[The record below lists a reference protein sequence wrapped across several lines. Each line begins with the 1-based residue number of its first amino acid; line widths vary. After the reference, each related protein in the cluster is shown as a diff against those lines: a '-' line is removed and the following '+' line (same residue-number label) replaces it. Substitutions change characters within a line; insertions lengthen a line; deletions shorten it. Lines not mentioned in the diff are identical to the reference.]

1 MRSLRALLLRVAG
14 LFQRRNRDWEMEQEF
29 QAHLQMQVDD
39 NIRSG
44 MSPEEA
50 RRVALLETGGM
61 EAARESYRQQGGL
74 PFLETLSQDVRY
86 GARMLRKNPGFTF
99 VAILTLAL
107 GIGANTAIF
116 SVVNAVLLAKLPVAE
131 PDRLV
136 QLWETEVSPGSFPF
150 AAPDYL
156 DWQAQNRTL
165 ESSVM
170 YRGVRPVN
178 GSHNGESQ
186 SVMAL
191 ATQATYFS
199 VLGVKAQMGRTFL
212 PGEDQDANRHV
223 AVLSFGFWQKSFGG
237 RRDVLD
243 QTLELDGEK
252 YSVIGVL
259 PEWFRFPMRAE
270 VFIPMN
276 MSEKALPPRGTH
288 GFMAM
293 ARLKKGVTPQQAQA
307 DLATVAA
314 RLEKQY
320 PNSNNKV
327 SAVVVPLAEQL
338 LGDNKSKLLLL
349 LAAVGA
355 VLLLACA
362 NVANLLLAKATSRQK
377 EMSLRSVLG
386 ASRMRVVRQLLTESM
401 MLSIGGGV
409 VGLAGGIWLVRLI
422 ESSKQLPI
430 PRQNPVVVDQTVLL
444 FTFALSVL
452 VGIIFGLAPAFQAA
466 KTDLGEEL
474 KSTSQTVVSASRFTR
489 LLRDG
494 LVVAELSV
502 SLVLLVVAGL
512 LLHSFVRM
520 NRTDLG
526 VDPRNVVTGLLILPD
541 ARYATQEARG
551 RFCDRLLQDV
561 KTLPG
566 VQSAALSTE
575 IPPEGGW
582 NGTIEVPGI
591 NDPAHT
597 SQLVEYNYVS
607 PEYFRTMGIPVKRG
621 AAFTQ
626 ADMDRTAIINLKLT
640 ELAKQKR
647 SLTSLPPELVTSAI
661 INTAM
666 ANFFWPN
673 QDAIGKTFKG
683 GGVEVQVVGLV
694 GDVKQFGVRAVTM
707 PQAYFALPFN
717 EDASGFGAI
726 LSVKSAASPESVIAG
741 VRERLRAIDSTLAFF
756 EPRTMDAVIAQNVQ
770 DASLE
775 TWMFGTLAALALV
788 LASVGLYSVL
798 AYLVSQRTR
807 EIGIRMALGAQTGH
821 VLALVMRHAALLS
834 GAGLAIGIGVA
845 LIVTRLTQGMLF
857 GISARDPLTFGGV
870 VAVLA
875 LVALVACYVPAR
887 RAARVDPLVA
897 LRYE

>member
-1 MRSLRALLLRVAG
+1 MRSLRALFLKISG
-14 LFQRRNRDWEMEQEF
+14 MFSRRRRDWEMEHEF
-29 QAHLQMQVDD
+29 QAHLQMQIDD

-44 MSPEEA
+44 MNAEEA
-50 RRVALLETGGM
+50 RREALLKTGGL
-61 EAARESYRQQGGL
+61 EAARENYREQGGL

-99 VAILTLAL
+99 VAVLTLAL

-136 QLWETEVSPGSFPF
+136 ALWETESSPGNFPF

-156 DWQAQNRTL
+156 DWQAQNQTL
-165 ESSVM
+165 ESSVL
-170 YRGVRPVN
+170 YRGTRPIN

-186 SVMAL
+186 SVMAM

-199 VLGVKAQMGRTFL
+199 VLGVKAQIGRTFL
-212 PGEDQDANRHV
+212 PGEDQAANRHV
-223 AVLSFGFWQKSFGG
+223 AVLSYGFWLKSFAG
-237 RRDVLD
+237 RQDALN
-243 QTLELDGEK
+243 QTLELDNEK

-259 PEWFRFPMRAE
+259 PEWFRFPLRAE
-270 VFIPMN
+270 VFIPLDMN
-276 MSEKALPPRGTH
+276 EKALPPRGTH
-288 GFMAM
+288 GYLAM
-293 ARLKKGVTPQQAQA
+293 ARLKKGVSSQQAQA
-307 DLATVAA
+307 DLATIAA
-314 RLEKQY
+314 RLEKQF

-338 LGDNKSKLLLL
+338 VGNNRRKLLLL

-362 NVANLLLAKATSRQK
+362 NVANLLLAKATGRQK
-377 EMSLRSVLG
+377 EMSLRAVLG
-386 ASRMRVVRQLLTESM
+386 ASRRRVVRQLLTESV
-401 MLSIGGGV
+401 MLSLSGGLI
-409 VGLAGGIWLVRLI
+409 GLAAGVWLVKMM
-422 ESSKQLPI
+422 EASQQLPI
-430 PRQNPVVVDQTVLL
+430 PRHNAIQIDQTVLL
-444 FTFALSVL
+444 FTFLLSVV
-452 VGIIFGLAPAFQAA
+452 VGVVFGLAPAFQAA
-466 KTDLGEEL
+466 KAELGEEL
-474 KSTSQTVVSASRFTR
+474 KSTAQTVVNASRFTR

-526 VDPRNVVTGLLILPD
+526 VDPQNVMTGLLILPD
-541 ARYATQEARG
+541 AKYPTQEARG

-561 KTLPG
+561 HGLPG

-582 NGTIEVPGI
+582 NGSIEVPSDK
-591 NDPAHT
+591 DPAHA

-607 PEYFRTMGIPVKRG
+607 PGYFKTMGIPLKRG
-621 AAFTQ
+621 AIFTP
-626 ADMDRTAIINLKLT
+626 ADMERAAAINLKLV
-640 ELAKQKR
+640 ELYKQNPA
-647 SLTSLPPELVTSAI
+647 LTSVPPELTVSTI
-661 INTAM
+661 INSTM
-666 ANFFWPN
+666 ARMYWPN
-673 QDAIGKTFKG
+673 QEAVGKTFKG
-683 GGVEVQVVGLV
+683 AGLSLQVVGIV
-694 GDVKQFGVRAVTM
+694 GDVKQFGARSLPT
-707 PQAYFALPFN
+707 PQAYFPLPLN
-717 EDASGFGAI
+717 QDSSSFGAI
-726 LSVKSAASPESVIAG
+726 LTVKSTGSPESVVAG
-741 VRERLRAIDSTLAFF
+741 VRGRLRDIDGSLAFF
-756 EPRTMDAVIAQNVQ
+756 DPRTMDTVIAQNIQ

-775 TWMFGTLAALALV
+775 TWMFGSLALLALV

-807 EIGIRMALGAQTGH
+807 EIGIRMALGAQPGH
-821 VLALVMRHAALLS
+821 VLKLIMKHALALTTL
-834 GAGLAIGIGVA
+834 GIVLGVLATLLA
-845 LIVTRLTQGMLF
+845 TRLMEGMLF
-857 GISARDPLTFGGV
+857 GVTQHDPLTFFGV
-870 VAVLA
+870 VGVLTA
-875 LVALVACYVPAR
+875 VALVACYVPAR